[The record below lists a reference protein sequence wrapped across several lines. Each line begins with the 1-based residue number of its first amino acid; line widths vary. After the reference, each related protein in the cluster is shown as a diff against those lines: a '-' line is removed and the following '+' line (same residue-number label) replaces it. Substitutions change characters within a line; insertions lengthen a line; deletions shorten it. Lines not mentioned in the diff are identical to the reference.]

1 MNSLDARGLRRIADD
16 AMRARGL
23 RPDFAPAVQAELE
36 ARAAAGPDTRG
47 DVRDQRALP
56 WFSIDNDDTRDLDQ
70 LSCAETLPGGATLLR
85 VAVAD
90 VDAWVRQGGAVDEHA
105 AANTTS
111 VYTAAGVYPM
121 LPERLSTDL
130 SSLHLGQERLAV
142 VVQLQIDGDGNV
154 SPPEIHRAM
163 VQNRAK
169 LAYDGVS
176 AWLDGRGPLPAGAR
190 GFEAQLRLH
199 DAVADRLR
207 GWRHRRGAL
216 NLATVSAR
224 PVFDAQ
230 GTLIDLRGDGRN
242 RAKDLIA
249 DLMIATN
256 GATARFLSQHQV
268 PSLRRFLQSPAR
280 WDRIVELATP
290 LGGRLPPAPDAA
302 ALDAFLA
309 ARRAAD
315 QSGYAELSLAVV
327 KLLGSGAYTAEA
339 PAATPATPTT
349 STNGGHFGLAVAD
362 YAHSTAPNRRFPDL
376 VTQRLLKAVL
386 AAAEAP
392 YDLPALQ
399 AIAEHCTRQENMAN
413 KVERQVMKMAGAYL
427 LQHRIGDCFDG
438 LVTGTPAKGTF
449 ARIERPLVEGRVVSR
464 HQGLQVGDRPRLR
477 LVAVDLQQGHIDFE
491 RC

>member
-1 MNSLDARGLRRIADD
+1 MTSLDARGLRRIADN

-23 RPDFAPAVQAELE
+23 RPDFAAEVQQELA
-36 ARAAAGPDTRG
+36 ARTAAGPALDG
-47 DVRDQRALP
+47 DIRDQRQQP

-70 LSCAETLPGGATLLR
+70 LSCAETLPGGATRLQ

-90 VDAWVRQGGAVDEHA
+90 VDAWVRQGGAIDAHA

-121 LPERLSTDL
+121 LPEALSNNL
-130 SSLHLGQERLAV
+130 SSLHRGEERLAV
-142 VVQLQIDGDGNV
+142 VVQLDVDADGNV
-154 SPPEIHRAM
+154 SPPVIQRAM
-163 VQNRAK
+163 VRNQAK
-169 LAYDGVS
+169 LAYDSVS
-176 AWLDGRGPLPAGAR
+176 AWLDGRGPLPAGAQ
-190 GFEAQLRLH
+190 GFESQLRLH
-199 DAVADRLR
+199 DALADRLR

-224 PVFDAQ
+224 PVFDEQ
-230 GTLIDLRGDGRN
+230 GTLVDLRAEGRN

-268 PSLRRFLQSPAR
+268 PSLRRYLQSPAR
-280 WDRIVELATP
+280 WDRIVELAAP
-290 LGGRLPPAPDAA
+290 LGGRLPPTPDAA

-309 ARRAAD
+309 SRRTAD
-315 QSGYAELSLAVV
+315 PDGYAELSLAVV
-327 KLLGSGAYTAEA
+327 KLLGSGDYTAEA
-339 PAATPATPTT
+339 PSAAP
-349 STNGGHFGLAVAD
+349 GGGQFGLAVAD
-362 YAHSTAPNRRFPDL
+362 YAHSSAPNRRFPDL

-386 AAAEAP
+386 GGHEPP

-413 KVERQVMKMAGAYL
+413 KVERQVLKMAGAYL
-427 LQHRIGDCFDG
+427 LQHRIGECFDG
-438 LVTGTPAKGTF
+438 LVTGTPNKGTF
-449 ARIERPLVEGRVVSR
+449 ARISHPLVEGRVVQR
-464 HQGLQVGDRPRLR
+464 QQGLQVGDRPRLR
-477 LVAVDLQQGHIDFE
+477 LVAVDLEQGHIDFE